1 MAKPDQTRMLAYVE
15 TCDDDVKLRQIIV
28 NARERGGFALADAAF
43 RKLIDLAPEEE
54 PGTIE
59 HDFWRSM
66 LAFEQVLS
74 EESGKATRL
83 SYARQKARKVG
94 VVSMLSDWTAA
105 KKPSPGFERLIERG
119 MADLSGEAVVLRHPD
134 HFEPEVVAAA
144 RARLEAAEVDVAAA
158 IAGPAK
164 PEPVDSQK
172 GDPQKGDS
180 EKEESP
186 QDEPARAE
194 AAKAEAGASPAAEA

>member
-83 SYARQKARKVG
+83 SYARQKARKIG
-94 VVSMLSDWTAA
+94 AVSMLADWTAA
-105 KKPSPGFERLIERG
+105 KKPSPGFERLLERG

-172 GDPQKGDS
+172 GDS

-186 QDEPARAE
+186 QDEAARAE
-194 AAKAEAGASPAAEA
+194 TAKAEAGASPAAEA